1 MWKKAIPLAAAGF
14 LLTAC
19 GNNDNDAMPDNDETP
34 MEDLDRRTDDW
45 TPEMDADNPDGTAGP
60 NLDGVEEARPEN
72 GDDNLLDNGGMD
84 GNGTGGVNGM
94 DGDGTLKGNGNAEG
108 DDWGANSTEDGDNTA
123 GTGNNGGSPK
133 KDDKNGMK

>member
-72 GDDNLLDNGGMD
+72 GDDNLLNNG
-84 GNGTGGVNGM
+84 GM